1 MDRDVGADT
10 ESALFVTR
18 GNWVL
23 TIVNTTVKLILL
35 FLTRLYSRDHWQVLS
50 DRTWPFFSIPQT
62 NDHATVFNFYLK
74 QALKF
79 TSMITVSR
87 TLQQCARSPA
97 RSAARKKPGK
107 KI

>member
-1 MDRDVGADT
+1 LG
-10 ESALFVTR
+10 
-18 GNWVL
+18 L